1 MIEQAKFSVTT
12 VDTEKTVNKA
22 PDISIEISEAILP
35 QLDLREV
42 REEILSIETVSENN
56 TLLK

>member
-1 MIEQAKFSVTT
+1 MIEQAKFSITT